1 MRKIYSLFLRHIMSF
16 VIHKLI
22 KKTEYIGIANKLN
35 LYKTKL
41 SGLTISNNVIFYKL
55 YI

>member
-1 MRKIYSLFLRHIMSF
+1 MSF

-22 KKTEYIGIANKLN
+22 QKTEHIGIANKLN

-41 SGLTISNNVIFYKL
+41 NGLTISKFQIM
-55 YI
+55 